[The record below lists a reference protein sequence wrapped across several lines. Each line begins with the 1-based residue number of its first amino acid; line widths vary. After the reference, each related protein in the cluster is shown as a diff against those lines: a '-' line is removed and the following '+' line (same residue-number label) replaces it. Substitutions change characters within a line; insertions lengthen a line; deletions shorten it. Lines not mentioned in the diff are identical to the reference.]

1 MGDGIFGQLNSLI
14 LLISYITYLCTGL
27 LMIFMGMWYS
37 GSTGAV
43 GNTGLGLLIL
53 GVFFMVLGAV
63 ALLGWKKK
71 NGLIL
76 LVVESISI
84 ALYFVLFFMI
94 VTALMLGSGARD
106 PIKRLFDDHWETTKY
121 EFYGAQPATYVT
133 TCTNGDIGLI
143 PNCQAFDGEM
153 KTKTCLTSGEK
164 GNMNTIGS
172 YALNCTKFDD
182 KSGSA
187 AAYCPT
193 LKNKCVDCQAK
204 CVSMLIAH
212 AKNKNLLVCVVVFL
226 ICLYLVGLVILH
238 TLARQGLYTDTEGL
252 CCKSMG
258 PIGWVLCLA
267 NSGLM
272 CMGLLMLLVGAA
284 TVNTDESNSSSLWIV
299 MLAFGLVVFLLPA
312 VQIAMVALH
321 KVPNYIVD
329 IVYVFLF
336 FALMLVAVFLAFL
349 SGFLVS
355 DINTLYD
362 SKYNEY
368 RGELELFDPSYC
380 SLSEGDCMTVTMDT
394 STAGAAVYPIKASDR
409 ANKPDDATMP
419 RIDREELWKNQHEA
433 LQTIRYRNLPP
444 SNFLHYCD
452 SSDLCIRCKPA
463 VTALAKVGF
472 NFDTATIN
480 NLTNANSTV
489 AATEADI
496 KANAKAWTSKLFNVT
511 RDNVEAFTLLSQ
523 CEVAL
528 MKMGGK
534 GRAGVAGWWSKFAN
548 PADQCWKKGG
558 GINFEMREGAGAD
571 TFTDPY
577 TGETVNVKTAEPKF
591 PEYNRTQKCGEYLVD
606 MMTDNAATGVKG
618 CPDDAQCRAKVRSNF
633 VGVYNYMGSSRVG
646 FCRYPDASC
655 KAKVAYYVS
664 KEFRVLGIGGIFI
677 MIFQL
682 AVIFCT
688 YWGIIEYGV
697 LCLCG
702 GGSDDSSDV
711 DNPAFE
717 GEDEEDGDGG
727 DDE

>member
-37 GSTGAV
+37 GSPICMVTGAVMGMWYSGTGAV
-43 GNTGLGLLIL
+43 GNTGLWLLIL

-76 LVVESISI
+76 LIVESISI
-84 ALYFVLFFMI
+84 ALYFILFFM
-94 VTALMLGSGARD
+94 TALMLGSGARD
-106 PIKRLFDDHWETTKY
+106 PIKRLFESKFDDHWETTKY
-121 EFYGAQPATYVT
+121 EFYGANPATYVT

-204 CVSMLIAH
+204 CVTMLINH

-312 VQIAMVALH
+312 VQIAMVAL
-321 KVPNYIVD
+321 VSVQRS
-329 IVYVFLF
+329 
-336 FALMLVAVFLAFL
+336 FL
-349 SGFLVS
+349 SRLQCDYAVGTGPHPAASRPPF
-355 DINTLYD
+355 
-362 SKYNEY
+362 
-368 RGELELFDPSYC
+368 
-380 SLSEGDCMTVTMDT
+380 CMPLIP
-394 STAGAAVYPIKASDR
+394 AHGAETGTEP
-409 ANKPDDATMP
+409 T
-419 RIDREELWKNQHEA
+419 
-433 LQTIRYRNLPP
+433 
-444 SNFLHYCD
+444 NFAH
-452 SSDLCIRCKPA
+452 
-463 VTALAKVGF
+463 
-472 NFDTATIN
+472 
-480 NLTNANSTV
+480 
-489 AATEADI
+489 
-496 KANAKAWTSKLFNVT
+496 
-511 RDNVEAFTLLSQ
+511 
-523 CEVAL
+523 
-528 MKMGGK
+528 
-534 GRAGVAGWWSKFAN
+534 
-548 PADQCWKKGG
+548 
-558 GINFEMREGAGAD
+558 
-571 TFTDPY
+571 
-577 TGETVNVKTAEPKF
+577 
-591 PEYNRTQKCGEYLVD
+591 
-606 MMTDNAATGVKG
+606 
-618 CPDDAQCRAKVRSNF
+618 
-633 VGVYNYMGSSRVG
+633 
-646 FCRYPDASC
+646 
-655 KAKVAYYVS
+655 
-664 KEFRVLGIGGIFI
+664 
-677 MIFQL
+677 
-682 AVIFCT
+682 
-688 YWGIIEYGV
+688 
-697 LCLCG
+697 
-702 GGSDDSSDV
+702 
-711 DNPAFE
+711 
-717 GEDEEDGDGG
+717 
-727 DDE
+727 